1 MAADRA
7 YLAGGRIG
15 PARDALAA
23 LTARVMARFEDAGAQ
38 RVDPAALN
46 PAETLLDIYGEDLR
60 ARAFTVDQPGGPEMM
75 LRPDFTVPVM
85 QLHLAR
91 RAEPARYAYLGP
103 VWRRQPA
110 GSGRPNEYLQA
121 GIEIYGDDPV
131 AADAEV
137 FALMRAA
144 LADGGVTDPVTVVT
158 DLAPF
163 IDLIEAAPL
172 SPRRRAALK
181 RHFWRPGRFHALLR
195 RYAQAPAAPSPM
207 RAALLAGADGAA
219 GLAEAAGAVIGA
231 RSLADLTARARDL
244 AVEATEPPL
253 PDALAALIDRA
264 LDLSCPADRAPALL
278 AEIST
283 QVGGGMDAA
292 VARLSRRLDALA
304 ARGVDPAALTFR
316 SAAARTLEYYDGFVF
331 EMSAPDRPDL
341 PPLAGGGRYDGIAA
355 QLGADAPLTA
365 VGAIVR
371 PEALLAA
378 GGDAPC

>member
-23 LTARVMARFEDAGAQ
+23 LTGRIMARFAEAGAQ
-38 RVDPAALN
+38 RVDPAALH

-110 GSGRPNEYLQA
+110 GSNRPNEYLQA

-131 AADAEV
+131 ATDAEV
-137 FALMRAA
+137 FALMRDA
-144 LADGGVTDPVTVVT
+144 LAEGGVADPVTVVT

-195 RYAQAPAAPSPM
+195 RYAEPPAAPSPM
-207 RAALLAGADGAA
+207 RAALLAGAG
-219 GLAEAAGAVIGA
+219 
-231 RSLADLTARARDL
+231 
-244 AVEATEPPL
+244 
-253 PDALAALIDRA
+253 
-264 LDLSCPADRAPALL
+264 
-278 AEIST
+278 
-283 QVGGGMDAA
+283 
-292 VARLSRRLDALA
+292 
-304 ARGVDPAALTFR
+304 
-316 SAAARTLEYYDGFVF
+316 
-331 EMSAPDRPDL
+331 
-341 PPLAGGGRYDGIAA
+341 AGG
-355 QLGADAPLTA
+355 
-365 VGAIVR
+365 
-371 PEALLAA
+371 
-378 GGDAPC
+378 